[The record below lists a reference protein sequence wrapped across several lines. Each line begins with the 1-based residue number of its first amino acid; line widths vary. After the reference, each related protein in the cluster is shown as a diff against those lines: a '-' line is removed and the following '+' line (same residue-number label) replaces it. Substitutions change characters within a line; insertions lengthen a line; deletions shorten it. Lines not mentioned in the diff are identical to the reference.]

1 MNIASIHSGLKR
13 TTKIKQT
20 GRATKRTRIEERDD
34 DVLDDDA
41 AGDEPEPEE

>member
-20 GRATKRTRIEERDD
+20 DRATKRTRIEERDD
-34 DVLDDDA
+34 DVLDA